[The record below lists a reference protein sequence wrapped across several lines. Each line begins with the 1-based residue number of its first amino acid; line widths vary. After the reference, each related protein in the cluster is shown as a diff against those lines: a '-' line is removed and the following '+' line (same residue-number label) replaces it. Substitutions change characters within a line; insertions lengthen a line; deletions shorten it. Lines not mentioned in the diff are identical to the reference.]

1 MGGAGWGAIP
11 HCPPPA
17 HCGPAL
23 AFSRR
28 WALPRGRLPVPC
40 VGMGGGGSRGSC
52 SPWGSGGPTGR
63 ADWWSCRGP
72 GTLPRNCVPALC
84 ILPILSAPCPH
95 VTKSLLWVKQCT
107 QPATGSWVPR
117 APECHVPTQPPRE
130 LPLLGMVG
138 QSCFLS
144 LKPSRATGQTAPP
157 SSQKPTPM
165 QGVPGGPLG
174 PGQAR
179 GPGLQV
185 LPCGLRPPP
194 LQGQLVLPAQ
204 ACLPVLAAPGSS

>member
-1 MGGAGWGAIP
+1 M
-11 HCPPPA
+11 
-17 HCGPAL
+17 
-23 AFSRR
+23 
-28 WALPRGRLPVPC
+28 
-40 VGMGGGGSRGSC
+40 
-52 SPWGSGGPTGR
+52 
-63 ADWWSCRGP
+63 
-72 GTLPRNCVPALC
+72 PALC

-165 QGVPGGPLG
+165 QGVPEAPWDLG
-174 PGQAR
+174 R
-179 GPGLQV
+179 
-185 LPCGLRPPP
+185 RE
-194 LQGQLVLPAQ
+194 
-204 ACLPVLAAPGSS
+204 VLASKPCRVDSAPHHCKASWFFQHRRAFRCWRP